1 MKQFKYTITDPQ
13 GIHARPAGDLVKAI
27 SGFSS
32 AITIQKGEKNVDA
45 KRIFGIMSL
54 AAKQGDEITI
64 MVEGEDEEEAMAAIK
79 NILENQL

>member
-1 MKQFKYTITDPQ
+1 MKEFKYTITDPQ

-32 AITIQKGEKNVDA
+32 AITIKKGEKSVDA

-64 MVEGEDEEEAMAAIK
+64 MVEGEDEEEAMVAIK